1 MAQTLFL
8 ATIAFIFAVLGF
20 NELRFLSNARQVPAT
35 IVELF
40 TAVRTGDGVPIG
52 ERDKEIAKKASIKL
66 EGPTDK
72 REGEIVLPDFIWEN
86 LSIENSVKVWAFAE
100 KPKWVF
106 WSPMIRY
113 KKRDIWV
120 KINFALMSVFIVL
133 ASMSY
138 IGSIK

>member
-35 IVELF
+35 IIELF

-72 REGEIVLPDFIWEN
+72 REGEIVLPDSIWEN